1 MPDQDV
7 LTRISQATGLSTDEV
22 SAWLDRDENYDLSWL
37 DEQMS
42 AALDE
47 SDEPLESLV
56 ERGIITE
63 DERDELVG

>member
-47 SDEPLESLV
+47 SDEPLDLLV

>member
-42 AALDE
+42 AALDD

>member
-22 SAWLDRDENYDLSWL
+22 SAWLSRDENYDLSWL
-37 DEQMS
+37 DEQLS

-47 SDEPLESLV
+47 SDEPLELLV
-56 ERGIITE
+56 ERGVITPE
-63 DERDELVG
+63 ERDDLAG

>member
-37 DEQMS
+37 DEQLS

-47 SDEPLESLV
+47 SDDPLGLLI
-56 ERGIITE
+56 ERGVITE
-63 DERDELVG
+63 EERDELAG